1 MGSNQHLV
9 DRHWPQLIPLV
20 VAAEDSLAR
29 LDERILKS
37 PLKEGWIARTHYM
50 EAHASL
56 WLEGESVSLEDL
68 ILHDARMDVRG
79 PTHELTKA
87 HAILR
92 ARRRVDRLKFD
103 WPPTPQTFG
112 EITGRHFVVGT
123 KGRLP
128 ELPPAIDDLSDDDIL
143 GPAIEDL
150 EEAELDPPGSFE
162 TFGTAE
168 GRHLVYD
175 EDWHEASR
183 VGDWLSIIG
192 TTDKYPPVLAA
203 ALAEDAWN
211 LIDPLQHAYGMGRLM
226 AAAMLKA
233 RGKTRSHLALLSSGL
248 RKIPREDRRSR
259 DPIQRHAAVLRAFHE
274 AALDGLRNHETWA
287 AAKLV
292 LERKLRGRRS
302 TSKLPELIDLL
313 IARPLVSTG
322 LVAAEL
328 GVSPRAAQNLVGEL
342 GVREI
347 TGRGRFRAWSIM

>member
-87 HAILR
+87 HAIL
-92 ARRRVDRLKFD
+92 
-103 WPPTPQTFG
+103 
-112 EITGRHFVVGT
+112 
-123 KGRLP
+123 
-128 ELPPAIDDLSDDDIL
+128 

-150 EEAELDPPGSFE
+150 EEAGLDPPASFE

-183 VGDWLSIIG
+183 VGDWLSAIG

-233 RGKTRSHLALLSSGL
+233 RGKTRCHLALLSSGL